1 MVGPGMFHFSKV
13 LSLAEVKA
21 EKSSHNYPLSFS
33 DIYEKVIGLNFE
45 RCYCVKLNIATVLDA
60 YI

>member
-21 EKSSHNYPLSFS
+21 EKSSRNYPLSFS
-33 DIYEKVIGLNFE
+33 DIYEKV
-45 RCYCVKLNIATVLDA
+45 T
-60 YI
+60 